1 MGADKNKE
9 TGAELDTRLDDF
21 FGDEAAEDEPV
32 DAEKVKEVD
41 DRLDSFFSE
50 DEEGAPPLREEEPA
64 PPDPSRP
71 AEGKKRKPQTGTGIS
86 AMDVENSTLKNL
98 KSIIFSLEWEISEE
112 VMTRL
117 LEEVAH
123 LEKKHKKDKIAVA
136 FFQLMSALGKYI
148 HKKQADAHPD
158 SIGLITSVYESLERT
173 QLSAD
178 MSEADKKK
186 MLMVELDK
194 YKQLKEQIKESP
206 KKKKAPP
213 KAPAPQPSPAQAV
226 EVGVEESAVPEPS
239 VVAAGSD
246 YEAAGSD
253 YESDYEDQDPNA
265 PATNRD
271 LLNVLIRIQQ
281 TLEREFRG
289 LREELKAL
297 KQ

>member
-1 MGADKNKE
+1 LGADKTEE
-9 TGAELDTRLDDF
+9 TGAELDTRLDDV
-21 FGDEAAEDEPV
+21 FGDEDAESEPV

-50 DEEGAPPLREEEPA
+50 DEEAPPLREDDAA
-64 PPDPSRP
+64 PPDPSPPSRP
-71 AEGKKRKPQTGTGIS
+71 AEGKKPKPKTGTGIS

-148 HKKQADAHPD
+148 QKKQADAHPD

-173 QLSAD
+173 QLSSD

-186 MLMVELDK
+186 TLMVELDK

-213 KAPAPQPSPAQAV
+213 KAPAPQPSPAEVV
-226 EVGVEESAVPEPS
+226 EVGAEESAVSEPA
-239 VVAAGSD
+239 VAAAGSD
-246 YEAAGSD
+246 YASD
-253 YESDYEDQDPNA
+253 YEMDQDPSA

-289 LREELKAL
+289 LREDLKAL